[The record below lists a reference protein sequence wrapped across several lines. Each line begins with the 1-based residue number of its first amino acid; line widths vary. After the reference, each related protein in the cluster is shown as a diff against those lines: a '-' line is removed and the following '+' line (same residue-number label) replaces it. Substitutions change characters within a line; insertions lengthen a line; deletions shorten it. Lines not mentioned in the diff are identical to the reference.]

1 MTASPDDGG
10 LAMAYAGSWLAA
22 TADRIATA
30 SAPGGLDALLAGYF
44 LGGTSVP
51 GLAQDGS
58 GLSAKW
64 LEENRDRLGQA
75 PVIATIGYELGDAPP
90 GVQATARS
98 MLATGLQRLM
108 ARNPFAD
115 RLTFVRNPAQVVGI
129 GLAAHAMAA
138 DLPRFSDW
146 LAETLGD
153 ERLQPSGRFQALLY
167 EHVRA
172 LLTGRMASVEI
183 RQGDDV
189 TVLALRYWMSL
200 AGTAR
205 PPDADERH
213 ELQQRVV
220 SEALRTNPGQ
230 LSVPR
235 AALTYQAVTTILD
248 ASISQAVLSQSHL
261 VTILTRFEPAM
272 HRWRWDD
279 SKLQHPIRWE
289 ISSEREV
296 QDILWLMLRPVFDDL
311 VDEETLAKMGHAS
324 YRADFGIPSLGVLIE
339 VKYVRKSSDF
349 KEIEQ
354 QVMVDSVA
362 YLPGTTAYK
371 EIVVFIYDASASVQE
386 HSTAAAAL
394 RRLESVSDV
403 VIVSRPSQLA

>member
-1 MTASPDDGG
+1 MTASPDDDGP
-10 LAMAYAGSWLAA
+10 AMAYAGSWLAA

-30 SAPGGLDALLAGYF
+30 SAPGALDALLAGYF
-44 LGGTSVP
+44 LGGTTVR

-115 RLTFVRNPAQVVGI
+115 RLTFVRDPAQVVGI

-138 DLPRFSDW
+138 DLPRFSGW

-183 RQGDDV
+183 GQGDDV
-189 TVLALRYWMSL
+189 AVLALRYWMSQ

-220 SEALRTNPGQ
+220 SEALRTSPGQ
-230 LSVPR
+230 MSVPR
-235 AALTYQAVTTILD
+235 AALVYQAVTTILD
-248 ASISQAVLSQSHL
+248 ASISQAVLSRSHL
-261 VTILTRFEPAM
+261 VTILERFEPAM

-289 ISSEREV
+289 VSSEREV

-362 YLPGTTAYK
+362 YVSGTTTYK